1 MTFGMQGEM
10 SDNRLTLEDFLSRTF
25 PFEYPSRL
33 IRDREKEVEVGG
45 ISY

>member
-1 MTFGMQGEM
+1 M

-25 PFEYPSRL
+25 PFEYLSRADGL
-33 IRDREKEVEVGG
+33 IRDREKEVEVGE